1 MTVTLDGKTLN
12 VKDISLHYNFVGVER
27 DIWNSTKGLCRRI
40 KTLGVVREWTL
51 ECFEENVP
59 WTDSVARY
67 LEEQAAAGAELD
79 FNVDLGDL
87 YTVNTRIQV
96 LGCDLSFDTTGN
108 VNVRRFTVKVR
119 DKGYNP
125 SGITDDSC
133 VLYLPMDEG
142 NGSVVY
148 DKSERNND
156 GTVYGAVWADGKY
169 GKALYFD
176 GVDDYV
182 EIADSPSLRFGAGD
196 FTIAF
201 WGFIDPATPNH
212 GGFIA
217 KGAASRAYGV
227 DNEPTYCIRP
237 TYGGRVA
244 FYIEN
249 GVSLAYIHAYDLWDG
264 EWHFYAGVRDGD
276 TLRFYVDGVEVG
288 TRNITGFGSTD
299 NDHNL
304 VIGRQV
310 STGGKILLGA
320 IDEVH
325 VYNRALSEGE
335 IEWLYRSG
343 LIRLGVKYLQPIS
356 IEQTL
361 IQKASDIPTWENGA
375 FTLQRELQ
383 GQIREWTIECIEEG
397 VPWTRSSALYAAERT
412 LLEGVVP
419 LAVRSEVL
427 ALEETNVKLRNLEI
441 HLEPLGNKN
450 VRKYTLTLQET

>member
-79 FNVDLGDL
+79 FNVNLGDL
-87 YTVNTRIQV
+87 YTVNTRVQV
-96 LGCDLSFDTTGN
+96 LGCDLTFDAAGD

-125 SGITDDSC
+125 SGITDDSY

-142 NGSVVY
+142 GGGAVY
-148 DKSERNND
+148 DRSGYDNH
-156 GTVYGAVWADGKY
+156 GTVYGATWVDGRY
-169 GKALYFD
+169 GKALQFD

-182 EIADSPSLRFGAGD
+182 KLNSLGPGD
-196 FTIAF
+196 APDEFTVAMWIYSEMPV
-201 WGFIDPATPNH
+201 GDPANTFLLRPQGTTANRWEISFH
-212 GGFIA
+212 DGHRVTLYLYNGSAGA
-217 KGAASRAYGV
+217 KLSLSNAITQ
-227 DNEPTYCIRP
+227 NEWCFLTFVFKKDTKMEIW
-237 TYGGRVA
+237 
-244 FYIEN
+244 IN
-249 GVSLAYIHAYDLWDG
+249 GVKKKDKTPDFSGGI
-264 EWHFYAGVRDGD
+264 
-276 TLRFYVDGVEVG
+276 G
-288 TRNITGFGSTD
+288 TSDRYFRIGYRGWWRTD
-299 NDHNL
+299 NKFFDG
-304 VIGRQV
+304 I
-310 STGGKILLGA
+310 
-320 IDEVH
+320 IDELR
-325 VYNRALSEGE
+325 VYNRALSEDE

-383 GQIREWTIECIEEG
+383 GQIREWTIECIEED

-412 LLEGVVP
+412 LLEGAVP
-419 LAVRSEVL
+419 FAVRSEVL